1 MAMRNGV
8 ITTSEARF
16 LLAAIEGQ
24 ICPQGDGDGDRDG
37 DGDGDGGGCGFPSP
51 MPAATGEFFIDF
63 DLAVA
68 SPHDA
73 RASALAE
80 SLEDIS
86 VFNEFTINVLEDPCE
101 AMK

>member
-16 LLAAIEGQ
+16 LLAALEGQ
-24 ICPQGDGDGDRDG
+24 ICPHEDGDGAG
-37 DGDGDGGGCGFPSP
+37 HGDGGGSLLP
-51 MPAATGEFFIDF
+51 MRTATGEFFIDF

-73 RASALAE
+73 RASALAD
-80 SLEDIS
+80 SFEDIS
-86 VFNEFTINVLEDPCE
+86 VFNEFTTDVLKDSREVVE
-101 AMK
+101 